1 MTVGSPAGER
11 DGAVE
16 SGEALPT
23 GAEEVAV
30 GVESEGFVLVQ
41 LARAGARITATTVG
55 RRAGRAE
62 RLVTVA
68 TLRRGVGSR
77 GGVRRSVSGGLGA
90 DLVESVIEANGCTA

>member
-62 RLVTVA
+62 RFVTFV
-68 TLRRGVGSR
+68 SR
-77 GGVRRSVSGGLGA
+77 GWGGLTGW
-90 DLVESVIEANGCTA
+90 SEAQRQWRPGCGSGRERH